1 MHALEWRAAR
11 RERKRYIDAF
21 TQANIPIE
29 LPVLDMLRDYLRT
42 RIQTERLER
51 TLLEH
56 IPNDASLPLPTIT
69 PADLDLLQKQQDKL
83 RKLRLELT
91 NLLPKP
97 APAPMTKWMK
107 KALEAEKQRQQQAAA
122 KPAHPAPQAP
132 VPQPQVTQVPQV
144 PLQVF
149 NDPIPDYDNDP
160 LEEFYHPTKPTT
172 GPREHPAD
180 KLEREWKEK
189 GVIRFATPNEIAE
202 MEKAQE
208 DSERQAA
215 EWERKRLS
223 VSGVATALPD
233 HAAPDLTCCG
243 GVSAPATSR
252 AIEAPRSCGVPTDRS
267 PLPSNATPDP
277 IHDSML
283 HAQQRSSAALP
294 DTTTQ
299 ITSPASPIRPIS
311 PIPETATETPTKRNR
326 NPYNIPPFQFLC
338 DRPKPGGCTVIYTT
352 PPDRPPKPRKS
363 YFTNDAPYP

>member
-1 MHALEWRAAR
+1 MPHPAPRREYWMHALEWRAAR

-51 TLLEH
+51 TLLEP

-69 PADLDLLQKQQDKL
+69 PADLELLQSQQDKL
-83 RKLRLELT
+83 RKLRLALT

-122 KPAHPAPQAP
+122 KPAPQMPQAP
-132 VPQPQVTQVPQV
+132 APQPQVTQVPV
-144 PLQVF
+144 QVF
-149 NDPIPDYDNDP
+149 DDPIPDYDNDP

-208 DSERQAA
+208 DSERQAQ

-223 VSGVATALPD
+223 ASGVATALPD
-233 HAAPDLTCCG
+233 HAAPDLITHALNG
-243 GVSAPATSR
+243 SAALR
-252 AIEAPRSCGVPTDRS
+252 AACPRSID
-267 PLPSNATPDP
+267 SN
-277 IHDSML
+277 IHDSPL
-283 HAQQRSSAALP
+283 RTPQRSSAALP
-294 DTTTQ
+294 NPAAPT
-299 ITSPASPIRPIS
+299 TSPSSPIRPIGPIS

-326 NPYNIPPFQFLC
+326 NPYNFPPFQFLC

-363 YFTNDAPYP
+363 YFTNDPPYP